1 MNSRAIP
8 PVLTAAPVGCGGESA
23 EPGAVLPFPS
33 PPMGGSVG
41 PTMQESV
48 HQWRTEPRHL
58 PEDAPNILIVMSDDA
73 GFGQPSTFGGEIQT
87 PTLSRLAEEGISYNA
102 FPISTST
109 WTSVVLPP
117 SRPSSGP
124 RISRSWAGRNTWWAP
139 H

>member
-48 HQWRTEPRHL
+48 HQWRTAPRHL
-58 PEDAPNILIVMSDDA
+58 PEDAPNILIVMFMVGTSLSYVSADA
-73 GFGQPSTFGGEIQT
+73 NILTERPGIIDTLVAREVTGTNSGFGDLFVAPLGLSGGWRSSTQP
-87 PTLSRLAEEGISYNA
+87 
-102 FPISTST
+102 
-109 WTSVVLPP
+109 
-117 SRPSSGP
+117 
-124 RISRSWAGRNTWWAP
+124 
-139 H
+139 